1 LLLLL
6 YKTPLSSSR

>member
-1 LLLLL
+1 LLLL